1 MTTLLWVEP
10 DLGTISGGLRYNQ
23 QLRAALNTSGVQNPV
38 LSLPGDWSAPLTA
51 DGPGLVARVTSAAEE
66 HDAGAVVIDGL
77 IGSACPEL
85 FTPAEPTR
93 ILLVHLSAALAQEL
107 EGQQLGGAACPETPD
122 PEVLRRE
129 ELAVESAD
137 HVITA
142 SRWSAEQLRRRYG
155 REEIIVALPGMELR
169 PETPTGQTSSAQNA
183 AAPKPAVQNWAA
195 QTPAPADRPIPQ
207 LACVSAFLPVK
218 NHRLLAPA
226 LEPLLDLPWEL
237 TLAGPHSRSDYG
249 GEVIEELRH
258 RLPGRV
264 RSLGTL
270 SPAEV
275 AQLWQDTDLVL
286 LPSAVETYGMVV
298 AEACAA
304 GVPSFI
310 PSGTGAVEAAG
321 EAGVV
326 LDPQRPQEWTAAL
339 RQWLSSSEQR
349 ADLRARARRRR
360 DSLPSWEQAAQQFR
374 VLLPE

>member
-23 QLRAALNTSGVQNPV
+23 QLRAALGASGVQNPV
-38 LSLPGDWSAPLTA
+38 LSLPGDRSAPLTA
-51 DGPGLVARVTSAAEE
+51 DGPGLAAQVASAAEQ

-107 EGQQLGGAACPETPD
+107 EAQQLEGAASPQTPD
-122 PEVLRRE
+122 PEVFQRE
-129 ELAVESAD
+129 QLAVESAG

-155 REEIIVALPGMELR
+155 REEIIVALPGVELS
-169 PETPTGQTSSAQNA
+169 PETPTEQSSSARN
-183 AAPKPAVQNWAA
+183 PAVQS
-195 QTPAPADRPIPQ
+195 PAPADQPIPQ

-310 PSGTGAVEAAG
+310 PAGTGAVEAAG

-326 LDPQRPQEWTAAL
+326 LDPQRPQDWTAAL
-339 RQWLSSSEQR
+339 QQWLSSSEQR
-349 ADLRARARRRR
+349 ADLRERARRRR

-374 VLLPE
+374 VLLSQ